1 MEESHTYSEGDWIV
15 HSHYG
20 VGKIKGVE
28 VKSISGEET
37 SYFRIATSNSTFWVP
52 VEQMDS
58 EILRPLASPEE
69 IQLAIEVLQDP
80 PEEMSSN
87 SKVRQARIQSV
98 RILNTPSA
106 IAQLIRDLRARKRDK
121 GVLYSSE
128 RSAFDTLKQ
137 RLAQEWA
144 IVTDV
149 KTEEILSEIDKMLE
163 IPVFGSVEG

>member
-1 MEESHTYSEGDWIV
+1 MEESHAYSEGDWIV

-20 VGKIKGVE
+20 VGRIKGVE

-37 SYFRIATSNSTFWVP
+37 RYFRITTTNSTFWVP
-52 VEQMDS
+52 VDQMDS
-58 EILRPLASPEE
+58 DVLRPLSTPEE
-69 IQLAIEVLQDP
+69 IQLAIVALQKP
-80 PEEMSSN
+80 PEEMSPN
-87 SKVRQARIQSV
+87 SKVRQGRIQSV
-98 RILNTPSA
+98 RVLNTPSA

-144 IVTDV
+144 IVTDA
-149 KTEEILSEIDKMLE
+149 KTEEITSEIDKMLDMR
-163 IPVFGSVEG
+163 